1 MTHLYSRLVRH
12 LTFPALACA
21 VLLLTNPSS
30 AQAEDSC
37 EGTKVKLVVRTIH
50 ASGARGSEA
59 QEAPSD
65 TKISVENSLT
75 DLKPKLVMLPFT
87 SFRLI
92 SQKEEEISVKKK
104 ESIQLPN
111 GQTLALRPMYMEKE
125 RVGMWLSWKDTD
137 GSNILNT
144 RIHFDADESVLTG
157 TDYRDNEG
165 RIIAIRA
172 TKTEPPKSE

>member
-1 MTHLYSRLVRH
+1 MTPFCISLVKK
-12 LTFPALACA
+12 LTLSALACTA
-21 VLLLTNPSS
+21 CFLAS
-30 AQAEDSC
+30 APISHAQDSC
-37 EGTKVKLVVRTIH
+37 EGAKVKLVVRTIH
-50 ASGARGSEA
+50 ASGARGGEA
-59 QEAPSD
+59 QEASSD

-75 DLKPKLVMLPFT
+75 DLKPKLAMLPFT

-111 GQTLALRPMYMEKE
+111 GQTLALRPMYMDKE

-165 RIIAIRA
+165 RILAIRA
-172 TKTEPPKSE
+172 TKTEPAKSE

>member
-1 MTHLYSRLVRH
+1 MMCSRLTRFASLA
-12 LTFPALACA
+12 LTSVLVCA
-21 VLLLTNPSS
+21 TQFINAPLK
-30 AQAEDSC
+30 AWADDSC
-37 EGTKVKLVVRTIH
+37 EGSKIKLVVRTIH
-50 ASGARGSEA
+50 ASGPRTTTQESATDQKIAVEA
-59 QEAPSD
+59 QLD
-65 TKISVENSLT
+65 DI
-75 DLKPKLVMLPFT
+75 KPKLEMLPFT

-111 GQTLALRPMYMEKE
+111 GQTLSFRPMYMDKD

-137 GSNILNT
+137 GSDILNT

-165 RIIAIRA
+165 RILAIRA
-172 TKTEPPKSE
+172 MKPD

>member
-1 MTHLYSRLVRH
+1 MSHSCSRFVRH
-12 LTFPALACA
+12 LTLSALSCA
-21 VLLLTNPSS
+21 ALLYAGHLK
-30 AQAEDSC
+30 AHAADSC

-50 ASGARGSEA
+50 ASGARGGEA
-59 QEAPSD
+59 QQASGES
-65 TKISVENSLT
+65 TISVENSLT
-75 DLKPKLVMLPFT
+75 DLKPKLAMLPFT

-92 SQKEEEISVKKK
+92 SQREEEISVKKK

-111 GQTLALRPMYMEKE
+111 GQTLAFRPMYMDKE

-137 GSNILNT
+137 GSDILNT

-165 RIIAIRA
+165 RILAIRA
-172 TKTEPPKSE
+172 TKIESATSE